1 MFQLLLDLRGVV
13 DHGVFNG
20 KAAVGSQDALVV
32 RRTVLARIGDLARLH
47 GGFGLVEIPAIGPGA
62 GKSDGIQRVQVDE
75 VIHHGAGHEVNI
87 FQRLAQLHGSLRED
101 GKLRRSLGPDKELV
115 PRFRDREQNG
125 AVGINIRR
133 ELPGIIQRVSVV
145 QHKGIRGGRGLLL
158 PAAAGR
164 QGQGSRREGFEELTS
179 VDLHG
184 ISSRS
189 GR

>member
-75 VIHHGAGHEVNI
+75 VIHNGAGHEVNI

-115 PRFRDREQNG
+115 PRFRE
-125 AVGINIRR
+125 
-133 ELPGIIQRVSVV
+133 V
-145 QHKGIRGGRGLLL
+145 QHKGIRCGRGLLL